1 VKSKYEVMAFGVD
14 ETRRVEIPNSETIR
28 RGPTRL
34 ELTFVESPRDF
45 MKDFKV
51 VFDLSIIREITL
63 GRSPENVVVIP
74 DPTVSR
80 KHAVITVVG
89 NELLIKDLNSTNGTY
104 VLDGNEFKRISEYRF
119 SNETVI
125 RLGYYTVIRLSV
137 ISESSDSG

>member
-1 VKSKYEVMAFGVD
+1 MGAD
-14 ETRRVEIPNSETIR
+14 ETRRVEIPNNETIR
-28 RGPTRL
+28 RGSTRL

-104 VLDGNEFKRISEYRF
+104 VLDGDEFKRISEYRF

-125 RLGYYTVIRLSV
+125 RLGYYTVIKLSV

>member
-1 VKSKYEVMAFGVD
+1 MVLGAD
-14 ETRRVEIPNSETIR
+14 ETRRVEIPNNETIR
-28 RGPTRL
+28 RGSTRL

-104 VLDGNEFKRISEYRF
+104 VLDGDEFKRISEYRF

-125 RLGYYTVIRLSV
+125 RLGYYTVIKLSV

>member
-1 VKSKYEVMAFGVD
+1 LGAD
-14 ETRRVEIPNSETIR
+14 ETRRVEIPNNETIR
-28 RGPTRL
+28 RGSTRL

>member
-14 ETRRVEIPNSETIR
+14 ETRRVEIPSSETIR
-28 RGPTRL
+28 RSPTRL

>member
-1 VKSKYEVMAFGVD
+1 MVLGAD
-14 ETRRVEIPNSETIR
+14 ETRRVEIPNNETIR
-28 RGPTRL
+28 RGSTRL

-104 VLDGNEFKRISEYRF
+104 VLDGDEFKRISEYRF

>member
-1 VKSKYEVMAFGVD
+1 LGAD
-14 ETRRVEIPNSETIR
+14 ETRRVEIPNNETIR
-28 RGPTRL
+28 RGSTRL

-125 RLGYYTVIRLSV
+125 RLGYYTVIKLSV

>member
-1 VKSKYEVMAFGVD
+1 MVLGAD
-14 ETRRVEIPNSETIR
+14 ETRRVEIPNNETIR
-28 RGPTRL
+28 RGSTRL

-104 VLDGNEFKRISEYRF
+104 VLDGDEFKRISEYRF

-125 RLGYYTVIRLSV
+125 RLGYYTMIKLSV

>member
-1 VKSKYEVMAFGVD
+1 LGAD
-14 ETRRVEIPNSETIR
+14 ETRRVEIPNNETIR
-28 RGPTRL
+28 RGSTRL

-104 VLDGNEFKRISEYRF
+104 VLDGDEFKRISEYRF

>member
-1 VKSKYEVMAFGVD
+1 MGAD
-14 ETRRVEIPNSETIR
+14 ETRRVEIPNNETIR
-28 RGPTRL
+28 RGSTRL

-104 VLDGNEFKRISEYRF
+104 VLDGDEFKKISEYRF

-125 RLGYYTVIRLSV
+125 RLGYYTVIKLSV